1 MVKNFKFLLLKNNKK
16 DRIKKKYNLVFKRI
30 MCSFLSNEYKIEI
43 CLVVFFDCGFLL
55 KLLLSTLKDLRVEL
69 LNF

>member
-1 MVKNFKFLLLKNNKK
+1 
-16 DRIKKKYNLVFKRI
+16 

-55 KLLLSTLKDLRVEL
+55 KLLLSMLKDLRVEL